1 MSISY
6 RGKYFRIYIWQGLS
20 IILGFLSLFIVM
32 PSLSGN
38 KTLFGIYSV
47 CTSLTIFFSYA
58 DLGFISS
65 GLKYAAEY
73 YIRGDRKNEIRTI
86 GFTAFIM
93 LSMFMLIALLFGII
107 SIFPQ
112 ILMPELEPDSE
123 NFYTARYLLILLS
136 VSCPVIIGQRILNM
150 IYSIRVEDYKLQRI
164 SAVGSILKIL
174 SVFFFFG
181 SENYLLVPYFA
192 FVQFINLSVVLM
204 AAFQVRKYQY
214 SFVEFLKAIRFD
226 RIIFDKEKGLT
237 GASFISILSWVL
249 FYEFDQIA
257 ISNTCAV
264 MANAVLRTG
273 ATPIYVDIDKDTLGM
288 SAESLVS
295 KITNR
300 TKVVVAQHSFGIP
313 CKIDK
318 IKEIA
323 KSHSCYLVE
332 DCALTFG
339 SKYKSIIVGNYGDA
353 AIFSTDHTK
362 PLNTLIGGFVYTND
376 IDIATSIRAMRD
388 DCGDLSNEHQRMILK
403 TYIDE
408 HRIETVN
415 HKIYIMRNYKK
426 ALMNKLHIH
435 NEISPYLELETSA
448 KIAINPYYSYPAKL
462 PSVLAK
468 IGLHVLEQYK
478 ANIHQRQ
485 SWLKEILQVV
495 EKKEDMPAAY
505 YDTGCDII
513 PLRIAYSTHFAL
525 TVFSYIDDWI
535 WFKTP
540 IVATKE
546 NICDFGYHWGGCPV
560 AEKIGKSI
568 MNLPVI
574 IDSKQQNIFLR
585 NIKKTYSYG
594 I

>member
-136 VSCPVIIGQRILNM
+136 V
-150 IYSIRVEDYKLQRI
+150 
-164 SAVGSILKIL
+164 LKIL

-257 ISNTCAV
+257 ISNFVGLEAV
-264 MANAVLRTG
+264 AV
-273 ATPIYVDIDKDTLGM
+273 Y
-288 SAESLVS
+288 
-295 KITNR
+295 
-300 TKVVVAQHSFGIP
+300 GI
-313 CKIDK
+313 
-318 IKEIA
+318 A
-323 KSHSCYLVE
+323 FS
-332 DCALTFG
+332 ALTFVRTFVSLLYSPYSSRYNHLIG
-339 SKYKSIIVGNYGDA
+339 ENDRVGLMKFVNRMLLMLSPMVVLPIVGLSMLSEPFIISWVGFNYEE
-353 AIFSTDHTK
+353 SS
-362 PLNTLIGGFVYTND
+362 
-376 IDIATSIRAMRD
+376 SILSLLVF
-388 DCGDLSNEHQRMILK
+388 CFFPCFLSNPSSSYFIAIEKTTLLNRFNIFQPILYWLLIFFTVGKWGVFSFAISKGLIPIFLGILYWYSLYRDFAKNAGQIVSLFLILK
-403 TYIDE
+403 T
-408 HRIETVN
+408 
-415 HKIYIMRNYKK
+415 
-426 ALMNKLHIH
+426 LF
-435 NEISPYLELETSA
+435 
-448 KIAINPYYSYPAKL
+448 L
-462 PSVLAK
+462 PLIVY
-468 IGLHVLEQYK
+468 GL
-478 ANIHQRQ
+478 
-485 SWLKEILQVV
+485 
-495 EKKEDMPAAY
+495 
-505 YDTGCDII
+505 
-513 PLRIAYSTHFAL
+513 
-525 TVFSYIDDWI
+525 
-535 WFKTP
+535 
-540 IVATKE
+540 
-546 NICDFGYHWGGCPV
+546 
-560 AEKIGKSI
+560 
-568 MNLPVI
+568 
-574 IDSKQQNIFLR
+574 
-585 NIKKTYSYG
+585 
-594 I
+594 

>member
-123 NFYTARYLLILLS
+123 N
-136 VSCPVIIGQRILNM
+136 
-150 IYSIRVEDYKLQRI
+150 
-164 SAVGSILKIL
+164 
-174 SVFFFFG
+174 
-181 SENYLLVPYFA
+181 YLLVPYFA

-257 ISNTCAV
+257 ISNFVGLEAV
-264 MANAVLRTG
+264 AV
-273 ATPIYVDIDKDTLGM
+273 Y
-288 SAESLVS
+288 
-295 KITNR
+295 
-300 TKVVVAQHSFGIP
+300 GI
-313 CKIDK
+313 
-318 IKEIA
+318 A
-323 KSHSCYLVE
+323 FS
-332 DCALTFG
+332 ALTFVRTFVSLLYSPYSSRYNHLIG
-339 SKYKSIIVGNYGDA
+339 ENDRVGLMKFVNRMLLMLSPMVVLPIVGLSMLSEPFIISWVGFNYEESSSILSLLVFCFFPCFLSNPSSSYFIAIEKTTLLNRFNIFQPILYWLLIFFTVGKWGVFSFAISKGLIPIFLGILYWYSLYRDFAKNAGQIVSLFLILKTLFLPLIVLLVLSTLVKPYMAYEYNKISLCYNLLVMGLIVLISILVSVCCNREMYSLVKSII
-353 AIFSTDHTK
+353 
-362 PLNTLIGGFVYTND
+362 
-376 IDIATSIRAMRD
+376 RR
-388 DCGDLSNEHQRMILK
+388 
-403 TYIDE
+403 
-408 HRIETVN
+408 
-415 HKIYIMRNYKK
+415 
-426 ALMNKLHIH
+426 
-435 NEISPYLELETSA
+435 
-448 KIAINPYYSYPAKL
+448 
-462 PSVLAK
+462 
-468 IGLHVLEQYK
+468 
-478 ANIHQRQ
+478 
-485 SWLKEILQVV
+485 
-495 EKKEDMPAAY
+495 
-505 YDTGCDII
+505 
-513 PLRIAYSTHFAL
+513 
-525 TVFSYIDDWI
+525 
-535 WFKTP
+535 
-540 IVATKE
+540 
-546 NICDFGYHWGGCPV
+546 
-560 AEKIGKSI
+560 
-568 MNLPVI
+568 
-574 IDSKQQNIFLR
+574 
-585 NIKKTYSYG
+585 
-594 I
+594 